1 MGVQE
6 NLIDTFA
13 EFKELKN
20 IDRSTMIGVM
30 KDVFSST
37 LVKLYG
43 EDSKF
48 NVIVNDKTGDLEIWR
63 TRTVVEDDD
72 YDEIEDKYTKIPL
85 TEAQKI
91 DEDYEVGEEYS
102 DEIRLQDFGRRA
114 ILALKQNLQAKIM
127 EREKDNIYLKYKDR
141 IGELITAEVYQV
153 WKREILVR
161 DEEGTELLLSK
172 QDQIPSDKYRKG
184 DTLKAV
190 ISSVELRNGSP
201 IIKISRTSE
210 KFLER
215 LFEQE
220 IPEIGDSGLITIKK
234 IVRIPGE
241 RAKVAVES
249 YDERVDPVGACVG
262 MKGSRIHGIVRELHN
277 ENIDIVN
284 YTTNLPLYIQR
295 ILSPAK
301 ISSLKIINEEKRVE
315 VYLNPDQVSLAIG
328 KGGLNIKL
336 ACQLLGYT
344 IDVFRVSQEEDIDL
358 DEFNDEIEQ
367 WVIDQLKAVGCDTA
381 LSVLE
386 LSKEEL
392 ARRTDL
398 EDETI
403 DDVIRILKAEFNK

>member
-72 YDEIEDKYTKIPL
+72 YDDIEDKYTKIPL
-85 TEAQKI
+85 SEAQKI

-127 EREKDNIYLKYKDR
+127 EREKDNIYLKYKDK
-141 IGELITAEVYQV
+141 IGDLITAEVYQV

-190 ISSVELRNGSP
+190 ISSVELKNGSP

-284 YTTNLPLYIQR
+284 YTTNMPLYIQR

-358 DEFNDEIEQ
+358 EEFDDEIEQ

-392 ARRTDL
+392 VRRTDL
-398 EDETI
+398 EEETI

>member
-1 MGVQE
+1 MASQQE

-13 EFKELKN
+13 EFKEHKN
-20 IDRSTMIGVM
+20 IDRTTMIGVM
-30 KDVFSST
+30 KEVFTST
-37 LVKLYG
+37 LEKLYG
-43 EDSKF
+43 EESRF
-48 NVIVNDKTGDLEIWR
+48 EVIFNDKSGDLEIYR
-63 TRTVVEDDD
+63 TRTIVPDDEY
-72 YDEIEDKYTKIPL
+72 YDEDEQIEVPL
-85 TEAQKI
+85 SVARKV
-91 DEDYEVGEEYS
+91 DEYAEEGEDFT
-102 DEIRLQDFGRRA
+102 DEIHLKDFGRRT

-127 EREKDNIYLKYKDR
+127 EREKDNQYLKYKGR
-141 IGELITAEVYQV
+141 IGELISADVYQV

-161 DEEGTELLLSK
+161 DEEGIELLISK
-172 QDQIPSDKYRKG
+172 QDQIPSDRYRKG
-184 DTLKAV
+184 DSLKAV
-190 ISSVELRNGSP
+190 ISSVELKNGSP
-201 IIKISRTSE
+201 IIRLSRTSE

-234 IVRIPGE
+234 IVRVPGE

-301 ISSLKIINEEKRVE
+301 ISSIKIIHEDKRVE

-344 IDVFRVSQEEDIDL
+344 IDVYRVAQEDDVDL

-367 WVIDQLKAVGCDTA
+367 WIIDSLKEIGCDTA

-386 LSKEEL
+386 LD
-392 ARRTDL
+392 RD
-398 EDETI
+398 
-403 DDVIRILKAEFNK
+403 

>member
-72 YDEIEDKYTKIPL
+72 YDDIEDKYTKIPL
-85 TEAQKI
+85 SEAQKI

-127 EREKDNIYLKYKDR
+127 EREKDNIYLKYKDK
-141 IGELITAEVYQV
+141 IGDLITAEVYQV

-190 ISSVELRNGSP
+190 ISSVELKNGSP

-284 YTTNLPLYIQR
+284 YTTNMPLYIQR

-358 DEFNDEIEQ
+358 KEFDDEIEQ

-392 ARRTDL
+392 VRRTDL
-398 EDETI
+398 EEETI

>member
-72 YDEIEDKYTKIPL
+72 YDDIEDKYTKIPL
-85 TEAQKI
+85 SEAQKI

-127 EREKDNIYLKYKDR
+127 EREKDNIYLRYKDR

-190 ISSVELRNGSP
+190 ISSVELKNGSP

-284 YTTNLPLYIQR
+284 YTTNMPLYIQR

>member
-85 TEAQKI
+85 SEAQKI

-141 IGELITAEVYQV
+141 IGDLITAEVYQV

-190 ISSVELRNGSP
+190 ISSVELKNGSP

-284 YTTNLPLYIQR
+284 YTTNMPLYIQR

-301 ISSLKIINEEKRVE
+301 ISSIKIINEEKRVE

-386 LSKEEL
+386 LSKDEL
-392 ARRTDL
+392 VRRTDL
-398 EDETI
+398 EEETI

>member
-85 TEAQKI
+85 SEAQKI
-91 DEDYEVGEEYS
+91 DEDFEVGEEYS

-127 EREKDNIYLKYKDR
+127 EREKDNIYLRYKDR
-141 IGELITAEVYQV
+141 IGDLITAEVYQV

-190 ISSVELRNGSP
+190 ISSVELKNGSP

-284 YTTNLPLYIQR
+284 YTTNMPLYIQR

-367 WVIDQLKAVGCDTA
+367 WVIDQFKAVGCDTA

-392 ARRTDL
+392 VRRTDL
-398 EDETI
+398 EEETI
-403 DDVIRILKAEFNK
+403 DDVIRILKTEFSK

>member
-85 TEAQKI
+85 SEAQKI

>member
-1 MGVQE
+1 MGLQE

-72 YDEIEDKYTKIPL
+72 YDDIEDKYTKIPL
-85 TEAQKI
+85 SEAQKI

-114 ILALKQNLQAKIM
+114 ILALKQNLQAKIL
-127 EREKDNIYLKYKDR
+127 EREKDNIYLKYKDK
-141 IGELITAEVYQV
+141 IGDLITAEVYQV

-190 ISSVELRNGSP
+190 ISSVELKNGSP

-284 YTTNLPLYIQR
+284 YTTNMPLYIQR

-381 LSVLE
+381 LRVLE

-392 ARRTDL
+392 VRRTDL
-398 EDETI
+398 EEETI
-403 DDVIRILKAEFNK
+403 DDVIRLLKAEFNK

>member
-1 MGVQE
+1 MVQQE

-20 IDRSTMIGVM
+20 IDRSTLIGVM
-30 KDVFSST
+30 KEVFSST

-386 LSKEEL
+386 LSKDEL
-392 ARRTDL
+392 VRRTDL
-398 EDETI
+398 EEETI

>member
-20 IDRSTMIGVM
+20 IDRSTLIDVM
-30 KDVFSST
+30 KEVFSST

-48 NVIVNDKTGDLEIWR
+48 NEIVNDKTGDLEIWR

-85 TEAQKI
+85 SEAQKI

-190 ISSVELRNGSP
+190 ISSVELKNGSP

-295 ILSPAK
+295 ILNPAK

>member
-20 IDRSTMIGVM
+20 IDRSTLIGVM
-30 KDVFSST
+30 KEVFSST

-234 IVRIPGE
+234 IFRIPGE

>member
-1 MGVQE
+1 MGLQE

-85 TEAQKI
+85 SEAQKI
-91 DEDYEVGEEYS
+91 DEDYEVVEEYS

-127 EREKDNIYLKYKDR
+127 EREKDNIYLRYKDR

-190 ISSVELRNGSP
+190 ISSVELKNGSP

-284 YTTNLPLYIQR
+284 YTTNMPLYIQR

-386 LSKEEL
+386 LSKDEL
-392 ARRTDL
+392 VRRTDL
-398 EDETI
+398 EEETI

>member
-72 YDEIEDKYTKIPL
+72 YDDIEDKYTKIPL
-85 TEAQKI
+85 SEAQKI

-127 EREKDNIYLKYKDR
+127 EREKDNIYLKYKDK
-141 IGELITAEVYQV
+141 IGDLITAEVYQV

-190 ISSVELRNGSP
+190 ISSVELKNGSP

-284 YTTNLPLYIQR
+284 YTTNMPLYIQR

-301 ISSLKIINEEKRVE
+301 ISTIKIINEEKRVE

-386 LSKEEL
+386 LSKDEL
-392 ARRTDL
+392 VRRTDL
-398 EDETI
+398 EEETI
-403 DDVIRILKAEFNK
+403 DDVIRILKTEFNN

>member
-20 IDRSTMIGVM
+20 IDRSTLIGVM
-30 KDVFSST
+30 KEVFSST

-85 TEAQKI
+85 SEAQKI

>member
-1 MGVQE
+1 MGLQE

-85 TEAQKI
+85 SEAQKI

-127 EREKDNIYLKYKDR
+127 EREKDNIYLRYKDR

-190 ISSVELRNGSP
+190 ISSVELKNGSP

-284 YTTNLPLYIQR
+284 YTTNMPLYIQR

-358 DEFNDEIEQ
+358 DEFNDE
-367 WVIDQLKAVGCDTA
+367 
-381 LSVLE
+381 
-386 LSKEEL
+386 
-392 ARRTDL
+392 
-398 EDETI
+398 
-403 DDVIRILKAEFNK
+403 